1 MSASPAADER
11 ASILASLESEDE
23 EVRRVA
29 VERLQSLP
37 VADASERLYACL
49 GDASWRVR
57 KAAVERVVARGSEPV
72 FQEMLIT
79 SLADGE
85 DPGRRNSAFE
95 ALVGCGATVTDRLI
109 AEISS
114 ADPDVRKLVVDAM
127 AAIQDPEACDA
138 LVAAVDDPDANV
150 RAAAAEALGA
160 VGTTRE
166 FERLMRAAREENE
179 EVLVRLSALRA
190 LARLE
195 ASVEVAS
202 LTHALDDALLR
213 PAAFEL
219 LGHSTDPEAVDALM
233 KGLAATGRS
242 SRESAMAAL
251 LRTLGRLDANDAD
264 RLRERLREAARSD
277 ADLVDDAC
285 ERLDGADLTTRLV
298 LIQFLGL
305 LEDARAVVP
314 ILLAGR
320 DEAVEELADTTLEG
334 LGGLVPEAFEACWN
348 ELDTALRSRACTI
361 LGRIGGECA
370 ERLLADAVAS
380 PDTELR
386 CRAASALAEGEF
398 LGRVPDLVRCLEAA
412 AQNDGR
418 DGGDEAEAIAAAIVD
433 LAERSAAAASGVEF
447 ELVDLLESRL
457 NGAAESVRLAIAQ
470 VLARVGREQDAE
482 VIDLLLK
489 DESPAVRRA
498 AVRALAR
505 FDFERVRDAIR
516 LSLADESSLVRI
528 EAAKVLGESGRPEAI
543 DELRGSL
550 GDEDPRV
557 VAVAIRAI
565 GRLYRGVDTPSAE
578 ITAFVSNALTSEPD
592 VALAGF
598 DALVEIGGAEAGR
611 LAATALRR
619 PEPDVV
625 RAAVAC
631 LGVHGSD
638 DDLTEA
644 IPLVAHADWSVRAEV
659 ARALAER
666 GHRKSLP
673 ALRRR
678 LEVEDDAFVREAIVA
693 AIGKLGG

>member
-11 ASILASLESEDE
+11 ASILASLESDDE

-29 VERLQSLP
+29 VERLQALP
-37 VADASERLYACL
+37 VADASERLHACL
-49 GDASWRVR
+49 GDPSWRVR

-72 FQEMLIT
+72 FQEMLIA

-95 ALVGCGATVTDRLI
+95 ALVGCGASVTDRLI

-138 LVAAVDDPDANV
+138 LVAAVDDPDPNV

-166 FERLMRAAREENE
+166 FDRLMRAAQDEDE

-190 LARLE
+190 LVRLE
-195 ASVEVAS
+195 ASVDVQS
-202 LTHALDDALLR
+202 LARALDDSLLR

-219 LGHSTDPEAVDALM
+219 LGHSNDPGAIDALM
-233 KGLAATGRS
+233 KGLAASGRS

-251 LRTLGRLDANDAD
+251 LRTFGRLDAHDAD
-264 RLRERLREAARSD
+264 ALRGRLREAAR
-277 ADLVDDAC
+277 AHEDLVESAC

-320 DEAVEELADTTLEG
+320 DEAVEELADTTLEA
-334 LGGLVPEAFEACWN
+334 LGERVPAAFEACWD
-348 ELDTALRSRACTI
+348 ELDTGLKARACTI
-361 LGRIGGECA
+361 LGRIGGDCA
-370 ERLLADAVAS
+370 DRLRADAVAS
-380 PDTELR
+380 ADGELR
-386 CRAASALAEGEF
+386 CRAAGALAEGEF

-412 AQNDGR
+412 AQHDGV
-418 DGGDEAEAIAAAIVD
+418 DGGDEAEAIAAAIVE
-433 LAERSAAAASGVEF
+433 LAERSAAAHHGVEF
-447 ELVDLLESRL
+447 ELVDLLASRL
-457 NGAAESVRLAIAQ
+457 SGAAESVRLAIAQ
-470 VLARVGREQDAE
+470 VLARVGREQDEE

-489 DESPAVRRA
+489 DESSGVRRA

-505 FDFERVRDAIR
+505 FGFDRARDAIR

-557 VAVAIRAI
+557 VAVAIRAV
-565 GRLYRGVDTPSAE
+565 GRLYRDAPSPSAE
-578 ITAFVSNALTSEPD
+578 ITAFIADALRAEPD

-598 DALVEIGGAEAGR
+598 DALVEIGGRDAGR

-619 PEPDVV
+619 PESDVV

-631 LGVHGSD
+631 LGAHGSD

-666 GHRKSLP
+666 GHRKSLS

-678 LEVEDDAFVREAIVA
+678 LEVEDDAFVREAISA
-693 AIGKLGG
+693 AIGRLEE